1 MNFWGKFFTFIVGI
15 ILIGMAL
22 GMIAITFNLVPL
34 LTLQEW
40 VVATYLF
47 FSQNIFSQAL
57 GVIFT
62 VILVLVALLIFRL
75 LIPKREK
82 SLIYH
87 TEQGDIR
94 VSFDSLQSLAQEA
107 LRGFDE
113 ILQSRAEVE
122 KVGNEARL
130 ILHLIVKPEAS
141 IPELSPIIQNRVK
154 EKIERQ
160 TGVIVKEVKLTID
173 LKSEDK
179 EEKEEEETV

>member
-57 GVIFT
+57 GVICT

-94 VSFDSLQSLAQEA
+94 VSLIRCSLWLKK
-107 LRGFDE
+107 LC
-113 ILQSRAEVE
+113 
-122 KVGNEARL
+122 
-130 ILHLIVKPEAS
+130 
-141 IPELSPIIQNRVK
+141 
-154 EKIERQ
+154 
-160 TGVIVKEVKLTID
+160 GVLMRFCNPGQK
-173 LKSEDK
+173 
-179 EEKEEEETV
+179 